1 MIVASNYSDMDKTKP
16 KSDADEKYVL
26 DLCDKVLGI
35 TSSRQPDFDFQIN
48 GYYDDF
54 KIAVTYCEKQ
64 NTDSVNYFS
73 KLNIQLIE
81 ICYADFNCDKQN
93 NIIRD
98 TAFDEKVIRKKLTS
112 LS

>member
-1 MIVASNYSDMDKTKP
+1 MDKVKP
-16 KSDADEKYVL
+16 KSDTDEKYVL
-26 DLCDKVLGI
+26 NLCDKVLGI
-35 TSSRQPDFDFQIN
+35 TSSQQPDFDFPVD
-48 GYYDDF
+48 GYYDEF
-54 KIAVTYCEKQ
+54 KIAVAYCEKQ

-98 TAFDEKVIRKKLTS
+98 TVFDEKVEKKETNFSFLNV
-112 LS
+112 

>member
-1 MIVASNYSDMDKTKP
+1 MDKTKP
-16 KSDADEKYVL
+16 KADTDEKYVI
-26 DLCDKVLGI
+26 DLCDKVLSI
-35 TSSRQPDFDFQIN
+35 TSSRQHDFDFPMD

-54 KIAVTYCEKQ
+54 KIAVAYCEKQ

-81 ICYADFNCDKQN
+81 ICYSDFNCDKQN
-93 NIIRD
+93 NIIRN
-98 TAFDEKVIRKKLTS
+98 TEFDEKVVRKKLTS

>member
-1 MIVASNYSDMDKTKP
+1 MAKTT
-16 KSDADEKYVL
+16 STDTDENYVL
-26 DLCDKVLGI
+26 DLCDKVLGLN
-35 TSSRQPDFDFQIN
+35 SSRQHDFDFPVDS
-48 GYYDDF
+48 YYYEF
-54 KIAVTYCEKQ
+54 KIALAYCEKQ

-93 NIIRD
+93 KIIRD
-98 TAFDEKVIRKKLTS
+98 TEFDEAIVRKKLTS

>member
-1 MIVASNYSDMDKTKP
+1 MDKTKP

-35 TSSRQPDFDFQIN
+35 TSSRQPDFDFPVD